1 MESIAIAIPCLNEG
15 ENLKLLLPQIRTVVR
30 EMAVPAEV
38 YVIDGGSKDDT
49 TAVARQLDAHVIQQR
64 GTGYGGAIKTAFED
78 IDADYIIT
86 LDADLSHH
94 PAILKYLY
102 EMREQA
108 EIVIASRYVPQGY
121 GAMPW
126 SRKILSGILNR
137 VFRRILDIPV
147 HDLSSGFRLY
157 RRKAVAALNLQFS
170 SYAVLQEILVKA
182 FCEGYRVKEIPFH
195 YLPRRHGKTHARLI
209 RFGIDY
215 LNVLYKMWKLRNSID
230 SADYDSRAFNGFI
243 PLQRYWQRKRY
254 HIILRYL
261 GDALRVLDA
270 GCGSTQILE
279 GAPQI
284 IGMDVLVRKLR
295 FMRRPGRKLVQASTF
310 ALPFKD
316 ASFHVVIS
324 SEVIEHVSESEA
336 LFDELARCIEPGG
349 LLILGTPD
357 YGRWQW
363 PIIEWL
369 YGHLK
374 PSGYADEHIT
384 HYSFARLKHHLDRLG
399 FTLEDHAYILGA
411 ELIVKARKPLPVETA
426 R

>member
-1 MESIAIAIPCLNEG
+1 METIAIVIPCLNEG

-30 EMAVPAEV
+30 EMGVPAEV

-49 TAVARQLDAHVIQQR
+49 ATAARQQGARVIQQR

-78 IDADYIIT
+78 IDAEYIIT

-102 EMREQA
+102 EMRDQA

-126 SRKILSGILNR
+126 SRKILSGLLNR
-137 VFRRILDIPV
+137 VFRRFLDVPV
-147 HDLSSGFRLY
+147 YDLSSGFRLY
-157 RRKAVAALNLQFS
+157 RRKTVATLNLQFG

-284 IGMDVLVRKLR
+284 IGMDVSRRKLR

-310 ALPFKD
+310 NLPFND
-316 ASFHVVIS
+316 NAFHVVIS
-324 SEVIEHVSESEA
+324 SEVIEHIPESGA

-384 HYSFARLKHHLDRLG
+384 HYSFDRLKHHLDRLG
-399 FTLEDHAYILGA
+399 FGIEEYAYILGA
-411 ELIVKARKPLPVETA
+411 ELIIKARKPMSDTA
-426 R
+426 S